1 MNRLATPADSN
12 TIWRLSDDLSCTPV
26 LANRYAIRH
35 PSAAAQH
42 LTGSKTRMLA
52 ISELHALTKYSAA
65 QELVTSR
72 DDSRAAPDSRD
83 WQRRLAH
90 GEHLCIS
97 AFALHR
103 QLEEEAEGTQA
114 TEPLAQLQKATLCP
128 SKHSKLRMLSF
139 PDCVYEAQW
148 HSLRQQQYGGEESPV
163 LQWRGQVRLECCMQ
177 RNSAFVLCCRGRTLF
192 LLESISNR
200 GVASPACSP
209 GHFGVHADRFQE
221 NKGQMTPSTFSKQ
234 LTIRPSH
241 CAC

>member
-72 DDSRAAPDSRD
+72 DDSRAAPDSR
-83 WQRRLAH
+83 LAKAL
-90 GEHLCIS
+90 GAGCFS
-97 AFALHR
+97 ALHR

-114 TEPLAQLQKATLCP
+114 TEPLAQLQGPPFLPTSTASTAM
-128 SKHSKLRMLSF
+128 LRMLSF

-148 HSLRQQQYGGEESPV
+148 HSLRQQQYGVEESPV
-163 LQWRGQVRLECCMQ
+163 LQWRGQVRLECCMH
-177 RNSAFVLCCRGRTLF
+177 RNSAFVLCCRARTLF

-200 GVASPACSP
+200 CVASPACSP